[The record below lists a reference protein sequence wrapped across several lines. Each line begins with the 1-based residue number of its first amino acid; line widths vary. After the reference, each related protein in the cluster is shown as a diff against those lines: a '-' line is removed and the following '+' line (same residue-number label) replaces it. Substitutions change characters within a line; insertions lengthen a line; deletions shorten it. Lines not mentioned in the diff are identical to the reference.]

1 MTVDRD
7 EREPR
12 PDAVNPELLAVV
24 RIILVVGVLA
34 IVLGV
39 VNHFV

>member
-7 EREPR
+7 KPESR

-34 IVLGV
+34 LVLGV
-39 VNHFV
+39 LNHFV